1 MRGRNY
7 NGLIGYSSHAASML
21 TSLKNNLKPRSI
33 DRYKS
38 SDISAVY
45 KKGSI
50 DKKAS
55 PKLLKEIREKTIRE
69 NKERLLKNVLI
80 LSTIALV
87 LFLVV
92 WLS

>member
-1 MRGRNY
+1 MSFG
-7 NGLIGYSSHAASML
+7 GSVSAMM
-21 TSLKNNLKPRSI
+21 TSLKNNKRTRPSAFKKLKNVENG
-33 DRYKS
+33 
-38 SDISAVY
+38 AY

-55 PKLLKEIREKTIRE
+55 PKLLKELREKTIRE

-80 LSTIALV
+80 LSTIALI